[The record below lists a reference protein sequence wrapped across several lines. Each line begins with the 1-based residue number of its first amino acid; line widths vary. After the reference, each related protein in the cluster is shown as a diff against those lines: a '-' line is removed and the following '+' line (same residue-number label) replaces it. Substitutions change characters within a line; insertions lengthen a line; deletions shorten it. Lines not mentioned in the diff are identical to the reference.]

1 MLIAFPVTDQSDT
14 STISPSFGRA
24 PYFLLYDTN
33 TKETHCYMNTAVDA
47 AGGAG
52 IAAAQSL
59 ADRKIEVL
67 VTPRCGENAA
77 QVLMRAGIRLYA
89 SQGVSVTDNL
99 ALYAKGELLELT
111 DIHPGYHHHGGR

>member
-33 TKETHCYMNTAVDA
+33 TKETHCYMNTAADA
-47 AGGAG
+47 TGGAG

-59 ADRKIEVL
+59 VDMKTEVL
-67 VTPRCGENAA
+67 ITPRCGENAA
-77 QVLMRAGIRLYA
+77 QVLTRAGIRLYA
-89 SQGVSVTDNL
+89 SQGVSVSDNL
-99 ALYAKGELLELT
+99 ARYAKGELSELI